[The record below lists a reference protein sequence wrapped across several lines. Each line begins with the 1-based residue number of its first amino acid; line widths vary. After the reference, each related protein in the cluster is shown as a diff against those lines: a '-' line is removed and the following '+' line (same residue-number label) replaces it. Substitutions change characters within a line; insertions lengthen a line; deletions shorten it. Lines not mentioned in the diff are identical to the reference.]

1 MLRRVIPDV
10 VENQDLLTIAGT
22 ESVLTAVR
30 RMAERKVRSILVVD
44 RNSLVGVF
52 TGTDLI
58 GRVVAADLSPEKT
71 PVATVMTPNPV
82 TIAPQTLA
90 IEALRLMQEG
100 GYRHLPVVEDGGR
113 LVGIVSRRDFWRDE
127 EAEIEQ
133 EVQLWE
139 RL

>member
-10 VENQDLLTIAGT
+10 VENQDLLTIAGA

-30 RMAERKVRSILVVD
+30 RMAEREVRSILVVD

-58 GRVVAADLSPEKT
+58 GRVVAAGLSPQKT
-71 PVATVMTPNPV
+71 AVATVMTPDPT
-82 TIAPQTLA
+82 TITPQTLA

-113 LVGIVSRRDFWRDE
+113 LVGIVSRKDFWRDE

-133 EVQLWE
+133 EKQLWE